1 MVTDTEETVGS
12 SLFPLPLLVQFFFLT
27 TDHTDRHQS
36 QPPFRCPMADHRNGG
51 SAEAQ
56 LPTDLPLGSHP
67 PHSQMIACT
76 LTPQITGGWLHTWS
90 SHPPDCSSFFSFSCS
105 CVSPGWSL
113 AWVYSWSLAW
123 VSQRFCFSNWTLTDT
138 GFLKANILFKILCIF
153 KPKLFVYFLVEIT
166 IP

>member
-27 TDHTDRHQS
+27 TDHTDWHQS
-36 QPPFRCPMADHRNGG
+36 QPTSRCPKWWQCGSTALHRPPSGLASSSLPNDSVYSYSSDHRWVT
-51 SAEAQ
+51 AYLI
-56 LPTDLPLGSHP
+56 LPPL
-67 PHSQMIACT
+67 
-76 LTPQITGGWLHTWS
+76 
-90 SHPPDCSSFFSFSCS
+90 DCSSSFSFSCS

-113 AWVYSWSLAW
+113 AWVYSWSLAR